1 MIGNEPQVLRCS
13 AASYPFS
20 SRPETLDMERL
31 GKVGNF
37 WGSQN
42 NPLSS
47 AQRLDPYDSY
57 PQSDVAAFAAQTRLN
72 PYVDLHAS
80 SLSQKLFKFLINIT
94 FSFFPD
100 IHLPC
105 LFSGITQRSD
115 PFPPCV
121 RSRRLSGEPGALL
134 ETHFTAIQ
142 VALVADEHDDH
153 IPQRLTSLGKNMV
166 WSKSDIEK
174 MGGKQALMRWKS
186 SEQ

>member
-1 MIGNEPQVLRCS
+1 MSHSYSGAPQHPIR
-13 AASYPFS
+13 

-94 FSFFPD
+94 FSFSQIFIFHAFFLGSPSVQ
-100 IHLPC
+100 I
-105 LFSGITQRSD
+105 
-115 PFPPCV
+115 PFPPAFAAGGC
-121 RSRRLSGEPGALL
+121 RANQAPSSKLTSRR
-134 ETHFTAIQ
+134 
-142 VALVADEHDDH
+142 
-153 IPQRLTSLGKNMV
+153 
-166 WSKSDIEK
+166 SKSHLLPMSMMTIF
-174 MGGKQALMRWKS
+174 LNV
-186 SEQ
+186 